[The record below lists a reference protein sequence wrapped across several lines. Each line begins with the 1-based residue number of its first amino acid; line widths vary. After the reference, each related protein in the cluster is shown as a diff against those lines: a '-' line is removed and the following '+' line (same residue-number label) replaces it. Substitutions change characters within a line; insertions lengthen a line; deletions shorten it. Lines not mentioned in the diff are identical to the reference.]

1 MKRAALVLLGA
12 GVGTALVGA
21 VLAVIA
27 WRGQDA
33 AQIEWESQASDKVTA
48 DPRQELTRLSFPS
61 QGAEFYVWEGATKK
75 NLLFGPARVAQS
87 SMPGATGNCIIAAH
101 RDTHFRMLKD
111 VKKDQPIVLEHGGRT
126 YRYRIT
132 ALHIVGAADNTY
144 YRPTRGPVLTLVTCY
159 PFSYLGR
166 APKRFIVQAE
176 LLAPG
181 S

>member
-1 MKRAALVLLGA
+1 MKGAALVLIGA

-21 VLAVIA
+21 VLGLVA
-27 WRGQDA
+27 WQGQDA
-33 AQIEWESQASDKVTA
+33 GRLAWESEAPDEGGSTA
-48 DPRQELTRLSFPS
+48 RPELTRLSFPS
-61 QGAEFYVWEGATKK
+61 QGAEFFVWDGATKK
-75 NLLFGPARVAQS
+75 NLLFGPAWVTQS
-87 SMPGATGNCIIAAH
+87 SAPGANGNCIIAAH

-132 ALHIVGAADNTY
+132 ALHIVGAADTTY
-144 YRPTRGPVLTLVTCY
+144 YRPTRRPVLTLVTCY

>member
-1 MKRAALVLLGA
+1 MLSA

-21 VLAVIA
+21 VLGLVA

-33 AQIEWESQASDKVTA
+33 ALVEWESQTA
-48 DPRQELTRLSFPS
+48 EEGAADTNPELTRLSFPE
-61 QGAEFYVWEGATKK
+61 QGAQFFVWEGASKK
-75 NLLFGPARVAQS
+75 NLLFGPARVAKS
-87 SMPGATGNCIIAAH
+87 SAPGGNGNCIIAAH

-111 VKKDQPIVLEHGGRT
+111 VKKDQPIVLQHGGRT

-132 ALHIVGAADNTY
+132 AIHIVGSADTTY
-144 YRPTRGPVLTLVTCY
+144 YRPTRRPVLTLVTCY